1 MGITITVTKNAKSN
15 KNKDSDAES
24 EKSSIKTFRIV
35 KDGQQEV
42 GKWFKDG
49 KRALCGKRW

>member
-1 MGITITVTKNAKSN
+1 MVIPITVTKNTKSN
-15 KNKDSDAES
+15 KNKDSDADS

-42 GKWFKDG
+42 GKLFRDG